1 MYYNSFWPGAYSFKN
16 EIKLFTQWFKIQLD
30 LILKK
35 IEETEKKL
43 G

>member
-1 MYYNSFWPGAYSFKN
+1 MYYNPVWPGAYSFKN
-16 EIKLFTQWFKIQLD
+16 EIKLFTQWFKTQID
-30 LILKK
+30 IILNK